1 MKKRIFLAALASCAV
16 AASMFPMTANAANT
30 YTAVNGST
38 TAFDKYLVMDEN
50 ANVPNV
56 SFEYTVTAGTA
67 QSFDAGNQTIAVYAG
82 PTPEKI
88 AFTGTGVSDEM
99 TTDSKFEIAFAQGD
113 TAVVAADAAAADY
126 VKNFDDGEKY
136 AKKTATLDFAEV
148 KFDEPGIYRYIIT
161 ETQGTAQAV
170 TYDTDSTRV
179 LDVYVTDND
188 GTLEVSAYI
197 LHANDGTVTFNNTTY
212 GSDGNVISKESDED
226 DGLDSKSQGFT
237 NEYTSYD
244 LTFSK
249 AVTGNQGSKDKYFE
263 FTLTI
268 ENAVPNTVY
277 DISYADD
284 GNANTTDGNAD
295 AAISANPN
303 SATTVITEAVTQ
315 PETITVGADG
325 TVTQVF
331 YLQNGQS
338 IAVRGLAEN
347 TKYTVVDGKEDYTAA
362 YTTNDTNDTAAGKTD
377 TAANTTGIA
386 QDVTI
391 NFTNT
396 RQGVIPT
403 GVILSVAAPVVI
415 GLAVLG
421 GIIFLVIRNKK
432 RDAEEE
438 E

>member
-113 TAVVAADAAAADY
+113 DVQATAAETDY
-126 VKNFDDGEKY
+126 VKNLDDGEKY
-136 AKKTATLDFAEV
+136 AKKTATLDFSAVE
-148 KFDEPGIYRYIIT
+148 FDEPGIYRYIIT

-188 GTLEVSAYI
+188 GTLKVSAYI
-197 LHANDGTVTFNNTTY
+197 LHANDGTVTFDGTTY
-212 GSDGNVISKESDED
+212 GSDGSVISGATTQTEGVDTSDY
-226 DGLDSKSQGFT
+226 KSQGFT
-237 NEYTSYD
+237 NEYTTHD
-244 LTFSK
+244 LTFGK
-249 AVTGNQGSKDKYFE
+249 EVKGNQGSKDKYFE
-263 FTLTI
+263 FTLVI
-268 ENAVPNTVY
+268 SNAVAGTKYNVVLDKAEATSGTNAATIAENQGKTNVTEIVVPDGKTSVTTNFYLQDGQYITVQGLAKDTVY
-277 DISYADD
+277 DLSENNEDYASAEGIEKTDSTFDKNNDSEYDELKDD
-284 GNANTTDGNAD
+284 V
-295 AAISANPN
+295 S
-303 SATTVITEAVTQ
+303 
-315 PETITVGADG
+315 G
-325 TVTQVF
+325 TVAGVD
-331 YLQNGQS
+331 
-338 IAVRGLAEN
+338 I
-347 TKYTVVDGKEDYTAA
+347 YTG
-362 YTTNDTNDTAAGKTD
+362 
-377 TAANTTGIA
+377 
-386 QDVTI
+386 
-391 NFTNT
+391 FTNT
-396 RQGVIPT
+396 RQGTIPT